1 MKSVAAE
8 GIRRTKTAG
17 VEDFLLNNLGPRA
30 RTDTGCEQSVM
41 YSVAQGAVVVLSR
54 ESGHVVLSKESGYV
68 GILGIL
74 GKGADFGRQVAGY
87 MVLPADMSG
96 FETKRY
102 DPEPGGC
109 VEFVRRRRIVGSLAD
124 GPCFALHRD
133 QRPVPGR

>member
-1 MKSVAAE
+1 VKSVAAE

-96 FETKRY
+96 FEMKRY

-124 GPCFALHRD
+124 LSVIMSI
-133 QRPVPGR
+133 PVIGIN

>member
-8 GIRRTKTAG
+8 GILRTKTAG

-96 FETKRY
+96 FEMKRY

-124 GPCFALHRD
+124 LSVIMSI
-133 QRPVPGR
+133 PVIGIN

>member
-1 MKSVAAE
+1 VKSVAAE
-8 GIRRTKTAG
+8 GILRTKTAG

-96 FETKRY
+96 FEMKRY

-124 GPCFALHRD
+124 LSVIMSI
-133 QRPVPGR
+133 PVIGIN